1 MTDKI
6 EKIERLKTV
15 AKDVFDLYD
24 VDKNGYIDKS
34 ELKPLLNKLS
44 KQLGL
49 PEPNDQDIDDG
60 IKQLDFNKDGKLQFK
75 EFFPFYQQVY
85 EHIMDKI

>member
-6 EKIERLKTV
+6 EHLRKV
-15 AKDVFDLYD
+15 AREVFDMYD
-24 VDKNGYIDKS
+24 VDKSDYIDKA
-34 ELKPLLNKLS
+34 ELKPLLSKLS

-85 EHIMDKI
+85 EQIMNKI

>member
-6 EKIERLKTV
+6 EHLRKV
-15 AKDVFDLYD
+15 AREVFDMYD
-24 VDKNGYIDKS
+24 VDKSDYIDKA
-34 ELKPLLNKLS
+34 ELKALLSKLS

-49 PEPNDQDIDDG
+49 PEPNDQDMDDG

-75 EFFPFYQQVY
+75 EF
-85 EHIMDKI
+85 

>member
-6 EKIERLKTV
+6 EHLRKV
-15 AKDVFDLYD
+15 AREVFDMYD
-24 VDKNGYIDKS
+24 VDKSDYIDKA
-34 ELKPLLNKLS
+34 ELKPLLSKLS

-49 PEPNDQDIDDG
+49 PEPSDQDIDDG

-85 EHIMDKI
+85 EQIMNKI